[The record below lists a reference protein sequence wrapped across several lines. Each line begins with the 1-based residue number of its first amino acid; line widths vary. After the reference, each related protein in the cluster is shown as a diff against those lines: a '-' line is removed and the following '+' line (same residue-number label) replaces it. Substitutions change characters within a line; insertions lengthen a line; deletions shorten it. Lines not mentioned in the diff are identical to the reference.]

1 MHREPSIH
9 TKRPGRRRSR
19 WLKAAGALAVIL
31 LVWGGLPR
39 PQMDSPDGG
48 WSRVVRDRHGTLLH
62 IAAAA
67 DGRYRVWTPLAGVSP
82 YWVQATLHKEDR
94 WFRWHPGV
102 NALALL
108 RAAGRALSGNSGGGA
123 STLTMQ
129 VARLHWH
136 LETRSVAGK
145 LVQIGRALQLERHYS
160 KDQIL
165 EAYFNLAP
173 FGGNVEGAGA
183 AASLW
188 CGRDAMQISQREAIA
203 LSVIPQSPATRQ
215 PGRPRAAP
223 RLAAAQGRLAAM
235 LEKQAGLRADP
246 LVAQF
251 TLTPPGPP
259 PHEAPHL
266 CRRLL
271 QASAAHEIA
280 STLDLAMQQQ
290 IQRGISAHLQRTR
303 DEGIVNACALL
314 VHAPS
319 REVLAYVGSADYAD
333 RDICGMVD
341 GLRARR
347 SPGSALK
354 PFVYGLAL
362 DQGLIH
368 PRSLL
373 SDAPIGFNDYN
384 PENFEGEFLG
394 PIHANDALVRSRNIP
409 AVALANRLG
418 EGGLYRFLQRGGV
431 DLPKPADYYGLALAL
446 GGCGIT
452 PVQLAALYC
461 GLADDGQARSLV
473 FARSPAQTAAAAPP
487 STAILALSERKTGI
501 LPVREDSASSLS
513 VNETTGWKPVVHD
526 RQDAYP
532 PLLSAAARFLV
543 LNMLRGAAE
552 LGPEYGFARATPGVA
567 WKTGTSHGFRDAWA
581 VGVRGDYVLL
591 VWLGNFSG
599 RGNNALVARHCAV
612 PLLFDLF
619 TRLQLPDRASVPPA
633 GVRQVDLCATSGELP
648 GQWCQQTA
656 VGWFIP
662 GVSPIGLCQLH
673 RRILVDGQTGKRVAR
688 DDGRPGLRHEVHEFW
703 PPDQLELFR
712 KAGLPRRIPPEPE
725 TASDTLIGLDPG
737 QAPVITAPL
746 HGRNYQLGGGPA
758 DSAIQLQAR
767 ATPGVRC
774 LYWFDGE
781 AFLGSCAPTDS
792 LPWPAPPGDHHLRV
806 LDDHGRS
813 GDTNIRVRR

>member
-1 MHREPSIH
+1 MHRESLIH
-9 TKRPGRRRSR
+9 SKCPGRRRKR
-19 WLKAAGALAVIL
+19 WLKVAGAAAVAIL
-31 LVWGGLPR
+31 IMWGMLPR
-39 PQMDSPDGG
+39 PQMYPPDSG
-48 WSRVVRDRHGTLLH
+48 WSRVVRDRNGCLLH

-82 YWVQATLHKEDR
+82 QWVQATLHKEDH

-102 NALALL
+102 NPLALL
-108 RAAGRALSGNSGGGA
+108 RAAGGALRRNTGGGA

-129 VARLHWH
+129 VARLRWH
-136 LETRSVAGK
+136 LETRSVTGK
-145 LVQIGRALQLERHYS
+145 LVQIARALQLERHYT

-183 AASLW
+183 AACLW
-188 CGRDAMQISQREAIA
+188 CGRDAMHISQREAIA

-215 PGRPRAAP
+215 PGHPRDAP
-223 RLAAAQGRLAAM
+223 HLAAAQGRLAAM
-235 LEKQAGLRADP
+235 LEERAELRGDP
-246 LVAQF
+246 LAAQF
-251 TLTPPGPP
+251 TLTPSGPP

-271 QASAAHEIA
+271 QTCAAREIV

-290 IQRGISAHLQRTR
+290 IERGISAHIQRTR
-303 DEGIVNACALL
+303 DEGIVNACAML

-368 PRSLL
+368 PRTLL
-373 SDAPIGFNDYN
+373 SDGPMGFNDYN

-418 EGGLYRFLQRGGV
+418 EGALYKFLQSGGV
-431 DLPKPADYYGLALAL
+431 NLPKPATYYGLALAL

-461 GLADDGQARSLV
+461 GLADDGQPRPLV
-473 FARSPAQTAAAAPP
+473 FARSGPQTAAASPP
-487 STAILALSERKTGI
+487 DTVSSDRSTGVPPNTVNLELSERKIGI

-513 VNETTGWKPVVHD
+513 AHETTGWKPVVQD
-526 RQDAYP
+526 RQDAYPPANVTALAAPPSAP

-543 LNMLRGAAE
+543 LDMLRGGAD
-552 LGPEYGFARATPGVA
+552 LGPEYGFARTDPSVA

-581 VGVRGDYVLL
+581 LGVRGDYVLL

-599 RGNNALVARHCAV
+599 RGNNALVARHCAA
-612 PLLFDLF
+612 PWLFDLSPARACRIGP
-619 TRLQLPDRASVPPA
+619 TR
-633 GVRQVDLCATSGELP
+633 
-648 GQWCQQTA
+648 
-656 VGWFIP
+656 
-662 GVSPIGLCQLH
+662 
-673 RRILVDGQTGKRVAR
+673 
-688 DDGRPGLRHEVHEFW
+688 
-703 PPDQLELFR
+703 
-712 KAGLPRRIPPEPE
+712 PRR
-725 TASDTLIGLDPG
+725 
-737 QAPVITAPL
+737 
-746 HGRNYQLGGGPA
+746 
-758 DSAIQLQAR
+758 
-767 ATPGVRC
+767 
-774 LYWFDGE
+774 
-781 AFLGSCAPTDS
+781 AFAK
-792 LPWPAPPGDHHLRV
+792 
-806 LDDHGRS
+806 
-813 GDTNIRVRR
+813 